1 MNQFKEE
8 SVENKQLCEI
18 YGDHTHDEFENSVML
33 NKQEF
38 SKKINLQSLVQDTNE
53 ENTHDSPNEYS
64 DVINW
69 GNISLN
75 NESISS
81 GKKMH
86 NTLPWRRWFSNKIKR
101 NSKNYFGNNENTYLD
116 KAPVTRKV
124 WQE

>member
-8 SVENKQLCEI
+8 HVKDKQLCET
-18 YGDHTHDEFENSVML
+18 YKHHTRDEFEHSVML
-33 NKQEF
+33 NNQDF
-38 SKKINLQSLVQDTNE
+38 SKKINLQNLVQDTNE
-53 ENTHDSPNEYS
+53 ENTCDSPSEYS

-75 NESISS
+75 NETTSS
-81 GKKMH
+81 GKKMN
-86 NTLPWRRWFSNKIKR
+86 NTLPWRRRFSNKIKR
-101 NSKNYFGNNENTYLD
+101 KSKNYFGNNENTYLD